1 MQDSAAIPRTTRT
14 VPPTLTLAAN
24 AAPGLGGQ
32 GLNLTHMVEGLSP
45 SFDTTLYCQK
55 LSDRVPTTV
64 VPRSPTYLRLARTP
78 YIRRFR
84 SWQTWLDERHF
95 DWFVAARL
103 KPTKLFQGATGQCL
117 ASLERARE
125 LGARTALDVVTLHAG
140 TLSSEMEAE
149 CRRFGIE
156 SPIHPWVLR
165 RMLAEYQRAD
175 LIRVMSR
182 VAQRD
187 FLERGFAA
195 DRVIVAT
202 PPLEAAD
209 SAQAEFREDVFRICH
224 VGLIEPWKGFHHLL
238 EAFDRLALP
247 ESEVVLWGWPGAGK
261 IRRYLGEKMQRNP
274 RIRLREQYVREAG
287 FGEVYGKASVLVHP
301 SLSDGFSYV
310 VAEAMACG
318 LPVIVTSRTG
328 AADLVEDGVNGFV
341 IAPRDVDAL
350 CDRLKFLATHPERLR
365 EMGRAARASA
375 STLTAGNFMRDY
387 LPALQRLVG

>member
-1 MQDSAAIPRTTRT
+1 VSPS
-14 VPPTLTLAAN
+14 LTLAAN

-32 GLNLTHMVEGLSP
+32 GLNLTHMVEGLRP
-45 SFDTTLYCQK
+45 HFDTTLFCQQTHA
-55 LSDRVPTTV
+55 DVPTTV

-78 YIRRFR
+78 YVRRFR

-95 DWFVAARL
+95 DRFVAARL
-103 KPTKLFQGATGQCL
+103 KPAKLFQGATGQCL
-117 ASLERARE
+117 ESLERARQ
-125 LGARTALDVVTLHAG
+125 LGARTALDVVTLHAAAF
-140 TLSSEMEAE
+140 TAEMEAE
-149 CRRFGIE
+149 CHRFGIE
-156 SPIHPWVLR
+156 SPIHPWVRR
-165 RMLAEYQRAD
+165 RMLEEYERAD

-202 PPLEAAD
+202 PPLDPAACPP
-209 SAQAEFREDVFRICH
+209 AQFREGIFRICH

-247 ESEVVLWGWPGAGK
+247 DSEVVLWGWPGAGK
-261 IRRYLGEKMQRNP
+261 IRRFLAERMQRNP
-274 RIRLREQYVREAG
+274 RIKLREEYVRDAG
-287 FGEVYGKASVLVHP
+287 FAEVYGRASVLVHP

-341 IAPRDVDAL
+341 IPPRDVEAL
-350 CDRLKFLATHPERLR
+350 ADRLQFLAAHPERLG
-365 EMGRAARASA
+365 EMGRAARAA
-375 STLTAGNFMRDY
+375 AATLTPQFFMRDY
-387 LPALQRLVG
+387 LPALRRLLP